1 MKKDFYTLKNEYD
14 KKYHEELRKTGVF
27 WAFGGKQWEENKT
40 HKNAPDSEYLS
51 IGAGGYIHKSNKEKL
66 DNFYK
71 MIAPKLKKEFTDNI
85 NINDFIDYEL
95 SNYESYYTYNYSQ
108 TVYLVSDYYNLS
120 IEKALEIVKKR
131 FYDNLENGDF

>member
-1 MKKDFYTLKNEYD
+1 MKKDFYTLKKEFDEKYNEEF
-14 KKYHEELRKTGVF
+14 KKTGVF
-27 WAFGGKQWEENKT
+27 WAFNNEQFEENKT

-66 DNFYK
+66 ENFDNV
-71 MIAPKLKKEFTDNI
+71 IAPKLKKEFAKSVE
-85 NINDFIDYEL
+85 INDFIDYEL
-95 SNYESYYTYNYSQ
+95 ANYESYVDYDYSQ

-131 FYDNLENGDF
+131 FYNNIEKSDF